1 VDRTVWLRERRRMT
15 EERFDTLYAATY
27 DQDDVP
33 ITPTHRRLVTNLI
46 QRCPPGGR
54 VLDAACGTGKYFAML
69 LDAGR
74 QPVGADQSAGMLAK
88 ARGKFPHVA
97 VEKVG
102 LQELSYTAEFDGV
115 MCVDA
120 MENVFSEDW
129 PGWLSRWHWRR

>member
-1 VDRTVWLRERRRMT
+1 MT

-27 DQDDVP
+27 DHDDVP

-54 VLDAACGTGKYFAML
+54 ILDAACGTGKYFAML

-88 ARGKFPHVA
+88 ARGKFP
-97 VEKVG
+97 
-102 LQELSYTAEFDGV
+102 
-115 MCVDA
+115 
-120 MENVFSEDW
+120 
-129 PGWLSRWHWRR
+129 PRRG